1 MGLPASIGIVGGMGP
16 WVDPLLLQKLL
27 SYQSALGMCR
37 DQEAIPVVLAQ
48 FSALLEDRTEC
59 LAALEAGRA
68 SGNPAIPAARVARLL
83 AAAGAR
89 VVGIP
94 CNTFHAPAIF
104 EVFERELAE
113 LSRGEDRLE
122 VVHMI
127 RAAVEAVRKVRAGL
141 RRVGVLSTNGTYL
154 HRIYAATLEEHG
166 LEAVTL
172 PYEPRPM
179 PAEERAARRDAILG
193 GRLTP
198 LQNDV
203 HHAISDAA
211 WGIKSG
217 RQAGEGYPAPRAV
230 LKAAARRLPEAGAE
244 ALILG
249 CTEIP
254 LALGPADVPELPMT
268 DPLEALARELVE
280 AWRRR
285 FNPAWPA
292 ARELPFLPGWSGPEN
307 GRSGAGAVR

>member
-1 MGLPASIGIVGGMGP
+1 MRLPAAIGIVGGMGP

-27 SYQSALGMCR
+27 SYQSALGMRR
-37 DQEAIPVVLAQ
+37 DQEAIPVVLVQ
-48 FSALLEDRTEC
+48 FAALLEDRTDY

-68 SGNPAIPAARVARLL
+68 SENPALPAAQAARIL
-83 AAAGAR
+83 AGAGAR

-104 EVFERELAE
+104 AVFERELAE
-113 LSRGEDRLE
+113 LSSGPERLE
-122 VVHMI
+122 IVHMI
-127 RAAVEAVRKVRAGL
+127 RAAVEQVRTLRAGL

-154 HRIYAATLEEHG
+154 HRIYAAALEEHG
-166 LEAVTL
+166 LEAVAL
-172 PYEPRPM
+172 AYEPRPM
-179 PAEERAARRDAILG
+179 PDEERAARRDAILSG
-193 GRLTP
+193 GLAP

-203 HHAISDAA
+203 HHAISDPT

-217 RQAGEGYPAPRAV
+217 RQADEGYPAPRGV
-230 LKAAARRLPEAGAE
+230 LKAAARRLLEAGAE

-254 LALGPADVPELPMT
+254 LALRQADLPELPMT
-268 DPLEALARELVE
+268 DPLEALARGLVE

-292 ARELPFLPGWSGPEN
+292 ARELPFLPG
-307 GRSGAGAVR
+307 